1 MLIYGKLDAERCYM
15 KIKYN
20 LDKTTLNIYLVGE
33 LDECSASK
41 TREVI
46 DGLIRDL
53 NGIKKVVFNLSELSF
68 MDSTGIGM
76 FIGRYKKF
84 KACNI
89 GVFIQNPTQSVEKI
103 LQISGLYKIMPAI

>member
-1 MLIYGKLDAERCYM
+1 M

-20 LDKTTLNIYLVGE
+20 LDKTTLNVYLVGE
-33 LDECSASK
+33 LDECTASK
-41 TREVI
+41 TRDVI

-53 NGIKKVVFNLSELSF
+53 NGIKRVVFNLSELSF

-76 FIGRYKKF
+76 FIGRYKKL

-89 GVFIQNPTQSVEKI
+89 SVFIQNPTQSVEKI